1 MNVFYLKFGN
11 RKVYLDPDIIAEEGR
26 VTLKIEEKTNVEALK
41 ALFNNLSDLTI
52 YTAIVQDELTD
63 ENGTPVEA
71 VETDEIVY
79 MYFGDITK
87 LDKIIYNTVSEQYS
101 VVLVEPDYL
110 EERITEAE
118 DAINFLLMGGME

>member
-11 RKVYLDPDIIAEEGR
+11 RKVYLDSDIVAEEGR
-26 VTLKIEEKTNVEALK
+26 VTLKIEEETNVEALK

-63 ENGTPVEA
+63 ENGDPVEA

-118 DAINFLLMGGME
+118 DAINFLLMGGEL

>member
-26 VTLKIEEKTNVEALK
+26 VTLKIEEETNVEALK

-63 ENGTPVEA
+63 ENGDPVEA

-79 MYFGDITK
+79 MYFDNITK

-118 DAINFLLMGGME
+118 DAINFLLMGGEL